1 MIYGNSIGGEWFGHY
16 LEQQMPF
23 AGIGNME
30 FTDRHFMALQLE
42 AQQNIASSHFILLR
56 LAAAQHAEEFKH
68 TFKQQTLLGY
78 QLGYYY
84 NTLLGPLGATIG
96 YSNKTKEVN
105 FYINLGFEF

>member
-1 MIYGNSIGGEWFGHY
+1 
-16 LEQQMPF
+16 
-23 AGIGNME
+23 ME

-42 AQQNIASSHFILLR
+42 AQQNIANSHFILLR